1 MDLENLNHCDIKQA
15 HIELLKCCSS
25 SQWTEK
31 MLAVRPYKSVS
42 HLLELAGQ
50 IWSDLGEVDYLE
62 AFAAHPIIGASKPPD
77 NAKNTESWTSKE
89 QAGMMSADE
98 QTKLNLKTENKKYAE
113 KFGYIFIVCATGKSA
128 SEMLELLRTRL
139 ENSPET
145 ELKIA
150 TGEQMKI
157 TNLRLNKM
165 LRDT

>member
-15 HIELLKCCSS
+15 HIELIKCCSS
-25 SQWTEK
+25 SKWTEK

-98 QTKLNLKTENKKYAE
+98 QTKLKLNTENQKYAE

-139 ENSPET
+139 KNSPGT

-165 LRDT
+165 LRDA

>member
-1 MDLENLNHCDIKQA
+1 MNLEELNQGDSEQA
-15 HIELLKCCSS
+15 CIELLKCCGS

-31 MLAVRPYKSVS
+31 MLAARPYKSVP

-62 AFAAHPIIGASKPPD
+62 AFAAHPKIGASKPPD

-98 QTKLNLKTENKKYAE
+98 QTKLKLKTKNQKYAE
-113 KFGYIFIVCATGKSA
+113 KFGYIFIVYATGKSA
-128 SEMLELLRTRL
+128 SEILELLRIRL

-145 ELKIA
+145 ELEIA
-150 TGEQMKI
+150 AGEQMKI

-165 LRDT
+165 LRDA

>member
-1 MDLENLNHCDIKQA
+1 MNLEDLNHCDIKQA

-62 AFAAHPIIGASKPPD
+62 AFAAHPKIGASKPPD

-98 QTKLNLKTENKKYAE
+98 QTKLKLKTENQKYAE

-128 SEMLELLRTRL
+128 SEMLELLRPRL
-139 ENSPET
+139 ETTPDT
-145 ELKIA
+145 ALKIA
-150 TGEQMKI
+150 TREQMTF
-157 TNLRLNKM
+157 TNMRLNKM
-165 LRDT
+165 LRDA

>member
-1 MDLENLNHCDIKQA
+1 MNLEDLNHCDIKQA

-89 QAGMMSADE
+89 QAGMMSAD
-98 QTKLNLKTENKKYAE
+98 
-113 KFGYIFIVCATGKSA
+113 
-128 SEMLELLRTRL
+128 
-139 ENSPET
+139 
-145 ELKIA
+145 
-150 TGEQMKI
+150 
-157 TNLRLNKM
+157 
-165 LRDT
+165 

>member
-1 MDLENLNHCDIKQA
+1 MNLEELNQGDSEQA
-15 HIELLKCCSS
+15 CIELLKCCGS

-31 MLAVRPYKSVS
+31 MLAARPYNSVS
-42 HLLELAGQ
+42 HLLELEGQ

-62 AFAAHPIIGASKPPD
+62 AFAAHPKIGASKPPD

-98 QTKLNLKTENKKYAE
+98 QTKLKLKTENQKYAE

-128 SEMLELLRTRL
+128 SEMLEMLRIRL

-145 ELKIA
+145 ELEIA
-150 TGEQMKI
+150 AGEQMKI

-165 LRDT
+165 LRDA

>member
-1 MDLENLNHCDIKQA
+1 MNLEELNQGDSEQA
-15 HIELLKCCSS
+15 CIELLKCCGSI
-25 SQWTEK
+25 QWTEK
-31 MLAVRPYKSVS
+31 MLAARPYKSIP

-62 AFAAHPIIGASKPPD
+62 AFAAHPKIGASKPPD

-98 QTKLNLKTENKKYAE
+98 QTKLKLKTENQKYAE
-113 KFGYIFIVCATGKSA
+113 KFDYIFIVCATGKSA
-128 SEMLELLRTRL
+128 SEMLEMLRIRL

-145 ELKIA
+145 ELEIA
-150 TGEQMKI
+150 ASEQMKI

-165 LRDT
+165 LRDA

>member
-1 MDLENLNHCDIKQA
+1 MNLEELNQGDSEQA
-15 HIELLKCCSS
+15 CIELLKCCGS

-31 MLAVRPYKSVS
+31 MLAARPYNSVS
-42 HLLELAGQ
+42 HLLELEGQ

-62 AFAAHPIIGASKPPD
+62 AFAAHPKIGASKPPD

-98 QTKLNLKTENKKYAE
+98 QTKLKLKTENQKYAE

-128 SEMLELLRTRL
+128 SEMLEMLRIRL
-139 ENSPET
+139 ENFPET
-145 ELKIA
+145 ELEIA
-150 TGEQMKI
+150 AGEQMKI

-165 LRDT
+165 LRDA

>member
-1 MDLENLNHCDIKQA
+1 MNLEDLNHCDIKQA
-15 HIELLKCCSS
+15 HIELLKCCCS
-25 SQWTEK
+25 SQWTEN
-31 MLAVRPYKSVS
+31 MLAARPYKSVP

-62 AFAAHPIIGASKPPD
+62 AFTAHPKIGASKPPD

-98 QTKLNLKTENKKYAE
+98 QTKLKLKTENQKYAE

-128 SEMLELLRTRL
+128 SEMLEMLRIRL
-139 ENSPET
+139 ENFPET
-145 ELKIA
+145 ELEIA
-150 TGEQMKI
+150 AGEQMKI

-165 LRDT
+165 LRDA

>member
-1 MDLENLNHCDIKQA
+1 MNLEELNQGDSEQA
-15 HIELLKCCSS
+15 CIELLKCCGS

-31 MLAVRPYKSVS
+31 MLAARPYNSVS
-42 HLLELAGQ
+42 HLLELEGQ

-62 AFAAHPIIGASKPPD
+62 AFAAHPNIGTSKPPD

-98 QTKLNLKTENKKYAE
+98 QTKLKLKTKNQKYAE

-128 SEMLELLRTRL
+128 SEILELLRIRL
-139 ENSPET
+139 ENFPET
-145 ELKIA
+145 ELEIA
-150 TGEQMKI
+150 AGEQMKI

-165 LRDT
+165 LRDA

>member
-1 MDLENLNHCDIKQA
+1 MNLEDLNHCDIKQV
-15 HIELLKCCSS
+15 HIELLKCCGS

-31 MLAVRPYKSVS
+31 MLAARPYKSES

-62 AFAAHPIIGASKPPD
+62 AFAAHPKIGESKISEK
-77 NAKNTESWTSKE
+77 AKNTENWTQKE
-89 QAGMMSADE
+89 QAGMMSADV
-98 QTKLNLKTENKKYAE
+98 QTKLELVKQNRKYEE

-128 SEMLELLRTRL
+128 SGMLELLRIRL
-139 ENSPET
+139 ENSSET

-150 TGEQMKI
+150 AGEQMKI

-165 LRDT
+165 LRDA

>member
-62 AFAAHPIIGASKPPD
+62 AFAAHPIIGVSKPPD

-98 QTKLNLKTENKKYAE
+98 QTKLKLKTENQKYAE